1 MSGVKKFRLY
11 LYGRR
16 FTLLPDHQRLVT
28 ILEPKTGVPPLD
40 AARKQRWSLILAAY
54 RYETAKHANAD
65 GLSRLVPASLEEQEE
80 KEEVYLISYVK
91 ELPVTSQDIADAT
104 TKDPV
109 LALILC
115 TTSLCMDGSKR

>member
-28 ILEPKTGVPPLD
+28 ILGPKTGVPPLD
-40 AARKQRWSLILAAY
+40 AARKQSWSLILAAY
-54 RYETAKHANAD
+54 RYETAQHANAD

-91 ELPVTSQDIADAT
+91 ELPVTFQDIADAT

-115 TTSLCMDGSKR
+115 TTSL